1 MGLRHL
7 ICTTFLKKQ
16 LTIKYTQCKM
26 KVLFHFCLYV
36 TVNEPILNCIFSIC
50 SKKTESV
57 LVF

>member
-7 ICTTFLKKQ
+7 IFTTFLKNL

-26 KVLFHFCLYV
+26 KVLFHFCLHV
-36 TVNEPILNCIFSIC
+36 TVNEPILNCIFSLC